1 MRGQSAGKK
10 FSIYMTD
17 TDLAWL
23 GGIWDGEGSIA
34 LFTHI
39 ERNGSTKIC
48 PTVCVVNTDIAII
61 NKVRKLLEGIGC
73 NFQLQE
79 YKPKN
84 VRHNVRWDLTT
95 RNQKHIITFIKAV
108 MPYLFSIKRQKAEI
122 LLDYCERRSEKTKR
136 LPSKGST
143 PYDDDDWSTFNKFQ
157 EIRSSQTTR
166 EAVVQD

>member
-1 MRGQSAGKK
+1 
-10 FSIYMTD
+10 MTD

-34 LFTHI
+34 LFTHK

-61 NKVRKLLEGIGC
+61 NKVRKILESLGC

-79 YKPKN
+79 FKPKN
-84 VRHNVRWDLTT
+84 SRHSVRWDLVT
-95 RNQKHIITFIKAV
+95 RNQRYIILFLNAV
-108 MPYLFSIKRQKAEI
+108 LPYLHSIKRQKAEI
-122 LLDYCERRSEKTKR
+122 LLDYCKRRAEKTER
-136 LPSKGST
+136 LPSKGTT
-143 PYDDDDWSTFNKFQ
+143 PYDEEDWQSFNKFQ

-166 EAVVQD
+166 EALD